1 MKTSIYN
8 ISLLD
13 LIWVMIP
20 VSIVIIIYIKWTKDK
35 TTLIYALI
43 RMLIQLILIG
53 YVLTYIF
60 ETKSP
65 YLIALIL
72 STMLVI
78 ASIISLRPLKSR
90 DKSLYKRSFISI
102 FIGSIFTLITVVG
115 GVMNF
120 SFFFEPKF
128 LIPISGMIFANSMNA
143 VSIAAE
149 RFESEIKNTHYTDAR
164 NIAYKASLIPTIN
177 ALFAVGLV
185 SLPGMM
191 SGQILSGV
199 NPLIAVKYQIMVMLM
214 ILASGGIS
222 VALYLS
228 LMLKKF

>member
-228 LMLKKF
+228 LMLKKI